1 MIIQDSKNNY
11 KDMDYAKQ
19 FLGKIVSAKIDK
31 PMGSIHPTHGFAYM
45 VNYGFIPN
53 TSAPDGEE
61 VDVYVVG
68 VFEPLDKFTGK
79 CIAIIHR
86 TNDNDDKVILAPEGV
101 DYDAKQIMALT
112 EFQERF
118 FKSKVIKRSIKII

>member
-1 MIIQDSKNNY
+1 
-11 KDMDYAKQ
+11 MDYAKQ
-19 FLGKIVSAKIDK
+19 FLGKIVSAKIDR
-31 PMGSIHPTHGFAYM
+31 PIGSVHPTHGFVYM

-53 TSAPDGEE
+53 TMAPDGEE
-61 VDVYVVG
+61 VDVYVLG
-68 VFEPLDKFTGK
+68 VFEPLEKFTGK

-86 TNDNDDKVILAPEGV
+86 TNDNDDKVVIVPEGA
-101 DYDAKQIMALT
+101 DYDGKQILALT

>member
-1 MIIQDSKNNY
+1 
-11 KDMDYAKQ
+11 MDYARQ
-19 FLGKIVSAKIDK
+19 FLGKIVFAKIDR
-31 PMGSIHPTHGFAYM
+31 PMGTRHPMHGFIYM

-53 TSAPDGEE
+53 TQAPDGEE

-68 VFEPLDKFTGK
+68 VFEPVEKFTGR

-101 DYDAKQIMALT
+101 DYSDKQILALT

-118 FKSKVIKRSIKII
+118 FKSKVIKR